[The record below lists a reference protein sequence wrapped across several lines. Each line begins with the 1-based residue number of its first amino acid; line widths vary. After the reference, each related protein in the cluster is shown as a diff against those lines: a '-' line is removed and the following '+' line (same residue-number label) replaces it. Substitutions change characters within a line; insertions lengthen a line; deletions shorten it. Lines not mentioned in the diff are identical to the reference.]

1 MKIGIRL
8 TMTTMVLVV
17 LTLSL
22 YGWASL
28 RARQAELTS
37 DLERQTALV
46 GASTRVSL
54 EAALKDGLFEDTRK
68 LVARWQDAEPTI
80 RFTYLDVA
88 HAHPGLQTPAFIVA
102 ARAAV
107 VTDGQIPAGAV
118 TTPDDDSP
126 YIYLP
131 APPDP
136 TRAQRL
142 QRMTIDK
149 QPVGE
154 HVELDGKHL
163 YALMEPVRDDQDR
176 VVAAMELV
184 RNEADLE
191 RLLGETRRT
200 VLWALIGLLAL
211 WAGTLWLSTRQAISN
226 PLKRLVEAI
235 DDVTHGD
242 LGRVILRERDDEV
255 GDLADRFNEM
265 TGSLREAR
273 EEILAGVD
281 AKLQLEARLRHSE
294 KLATIGQLAA
304 GIAHEVGTP
313 LNVIGGRARQMEKK
327 VNEPAE
333 VAKNAGIIAAQT
345 QRITKIIQ
353 QLLDFARRPASV
365 RRKVDLQTVAQDCL
379 DFLEH
384 QLATSR
390 VDAALRPFAI
400 DSTRTE
406 GSGVALLPPA
416 DPTVQGD
423 ADQLQQVCLNLCVNA
438 IQAMPMGG
446 ALELATRALVRRR
459 PGLDAADPGRYVVLE
474 VADTG
479 VGIPEE
485 DRERIFEP
493 FYSTKQGPL
502 SDGREGGTG
511 LGLAVSV
518 GIVKDHD
525 GWIEIDNRPGG
536 GTIFR
541 VFLPAAEALEL
552 QQQPP
557 ARAMS

>member
-1 MKIGIRL
+1 MKIGARL
-8 TMTTMVLVV
+8 TLTTLTLVV

-22 YGWASL
+22 YGWVSL
-28 RARQAELTS
+28 RTRRAELTS
-37 DLERQTALV
+37 DLERQTELV
-46 GASTRVSL
+46 GATVRVAL

-68 LVARWQDAEPTI
+68 LVARWQAAEPTI
-80 RFTYLDVA
+80 RFIYFDVA
-88 HAHPGLQTPAFIVA
+88 HAKGGMQAPAFLVTVFKDGKLDDA
-102 ARAAV
+102 AEDARF
-107 VTDGQIPAGAV
+107 D
-118 TTPDDDSP
+118 
-126 YIYLP
+126 YLP

-136 TRAQRL
+136 TRASRL
-142 QRMTIDK
+142 QRMTIEK

-154 HVELDGKHL
+154 HIELDGRRVF
-163 YALMEPVRDDQDR
+163 ALMEPVRDDQDR

-184 RNEADLE
+184 RREDDVAAVQVAS
-191 RLLGETRRT
+191 RRA
-200 VLWALIGLLAL
+200 VMWALIGLSLLLA
-211 WAGTLWLSTRQAISN
+211 ATLWLSTRASISN

-327 VNEPAE
+327 ASDPGE

-365 RRKVDLQTVAQDCL
+365 RRRVDLSAVAKDCL

-390 VDAALRPFAI
+390 IEARLLPFTI
-400 DSTRTE
+400 DSTRTD
-406 GSGVALLPPA
+406 GSGVALLPPES
-416 DPTVQGD
+416 PTVQGD
-423 ADQLQQVCLNLCVNA
+423 ADQLQQVCLNLCINA
-438 IQAMPMGG
+438 IQAMPQGG
-446 ALELATRALVRRR
+446 ALELSTRALIRRR
-459 PGLDAADPGRYVVLE
+459 PGLDAADPGRYIVLD

-493 FYSTKQGPL
+493 FYSTKQGQEVK
-502 SDGREGGTG
+502 EGGTG
-511 LGLAVSV
+511 LGLSVSV

-536 GTIFR
+536 GTVFR
-541 VFLPAAEALEL
+541 VFLPAAEAAERRVS
-552 QQQPP
+552 
-557 ARAMS
+557 AAG